1 MKHQELS
8 HSSREVR
15 EQCRKPNRE
24 NTITCKPT
32 LKSAGKE
39 EESSVDLGGH
49 AAEAVKS
56 TRPQELQLIQCQC
69 GVEMRWEERNP
80 QGREGIQSKETAVTQ
95 TQVRSRAMFKD

>member
-39 EESSVDLGGH
+39 ESSVDLGGR
-49 AAEAVKS
+49 AAEAAKS
-56 TRPQELQLIQCQC
+56 TRPQELQLIRCQC
-69 GVEMRWEERNP
+69 GVEMRCEERNP